1 MAKMTDEQRIELH
14 PTVAGAAHQLARR
27 YSAFTTAADLRQD
40 MWLWLL
46 EQPRQWRFI
55 FEGSNEPS
63 EMKRNLGYLEKNL
76 LRFGERKCREEKARV
91 TGYRHTD
98 EFFYTE
104 GLITAVI
111 EAQYND
117 VSSLGEPTGEKIRR
131 TKTLSEGGDVDAL
144 KADVELALSGLDEKD
159 RYLMISLHGEKRS
172 SQDMAEELEV
182 TRQAV
187 EKRSS
192 RIMDKMILSLG
203 GDNPWKR

>member
-1 MAKMTDEQRIELH
+1 M
-14 PTVAGAAHQLARR
+14 
-27 YSAFTTAADLRQD
+27 
-40 MWLWLL
+40 
-46 EQPRQWRFI
+46 
-55 FEGSNEPS
+55 
-63 EMKRNLGYLEKNL
+63 

-159 RYLMISLHGEKRS
+159 RYLMVSLHGEKRS

-192 RIMDKMILSLG
+192 RIMDEDDLVPG
-203 GDNPWKR
+203 WR